1 MTCPN
6 CKSEIFDKD
15 NFCAHCGKKLKDACN
30 CWVKKQDNYNCG
42 ESSCPGYGLFRIE
55 KLKAE

>member
-30 CWVKKQDNYNCG
+30 CWVKKRTITIVEKAAVLDMDC
-42 ESSCPGYGLFRIE
+42 SGLRN
-55 KLKAE
+55 